1 MRVNLIVFAALA
13 AILTLASGADAFGG
27 GGRGR
32 SGGDSGAF
40 GTVSRGGGGSP
51 SGGQNGNGNSKVF
64 ETSEP
69 LAALAVGL
77 GLLGAR
83 YLRRK

>member
-1 MRVNLIVFAALA
+1 MRVTLIALA
-13 AILTLASGADAFGG
+13 TLAAVLTLAPGADAFGG

-32 SGGDSGAF
+32 GGGDSGAF
-40 GTVSRGGGGSP
+40 GTVSRGGSS
-51 SGGQNGNGNSKVF
+51 SGAETGGNGSGKTF